1 MLEFQMAGRNDRG
14 HRYQPKENN
23 DERKTSKTTE
33 NRQLSRVYQTH
44 CSVISN
50 HLLDGSY
57 PGKRVRQIEL
67 QLFRTEKSNDVQ
79 GIMQMHDEWSNRP
92 WNTA

>member
-1 MLEFQMAGRNDRG
+1 MTRVIG
-14 HRYQPKENN
+14 
-23 DERKTSKTTE
+23 TSRMKTTMSARPA
-33 NRQLSRVYQTH
+33 RQRRTDSYPGFHQTH

-57 PGKRVRQIEL
+57 PGRRVRQIEL

-92 WNTA
+92 WDTAWSST